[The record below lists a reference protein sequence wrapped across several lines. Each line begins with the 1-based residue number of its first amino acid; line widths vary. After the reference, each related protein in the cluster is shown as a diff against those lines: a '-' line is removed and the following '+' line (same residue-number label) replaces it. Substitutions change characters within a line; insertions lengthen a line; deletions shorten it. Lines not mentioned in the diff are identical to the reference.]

1 MWEIEKSS
9 GPEKY
14 ARFVENSSGVSF
26 IQKWE
31 NRRNL
36 EELEDF
42 EKVGGRE
49 RNKKTTEK
57 ILGKIG
63 MNIDN
68 RVFQMQC
75 DWLTK
80 INVYNVFKMFI

>member
-1 MWEIEKSS
+1 M
-9 GPEKY
+9 
-14 ARFVENSSGVSF
+14 ENSSGVSF

-31 NRRNL
+31 NRRNV

-49 RNKKTTEK
+49 SNKKTTEK
-57 ILGKIG
+57 NLGKISL
-63 MNIDN
+63 NNDN

-80 INVYNVFKMFI
+80 ITT

>member
-1 MWEIEKSS
+1 M
-9 GPEKY
+9 
-14 ARFVENSSGVSF
+14 ENSSGVSF

-57 ILGKIG
+57 NLGKIG
-63 MNIDN
+63 MNNHN
-68 RVFQMQC
+68 RIFNERNKQH
-75 DWLTK
+75 T
-80 INVYNVFKMFI
+80 ISTIR